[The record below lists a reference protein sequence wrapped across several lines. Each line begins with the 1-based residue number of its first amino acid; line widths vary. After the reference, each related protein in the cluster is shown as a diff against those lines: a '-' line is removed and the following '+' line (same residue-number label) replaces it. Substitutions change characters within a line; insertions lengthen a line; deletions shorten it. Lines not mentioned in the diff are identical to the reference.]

1 MSLFPAPRWVINLGL
16 VTAAAV
22 LTMLAAS
29 FVQTLITTGL
39 LREADGSL
47 LWLAIRIVLLSMG
60 PGLVLF
66 ATRKREKDLF
76 QATGRTS

>member
-1 MSLFPAPRWVINLGL
+1 MPRWVSNLLLIAG
-16 VTAAAV
+16 AAV

-29 FVQTLITTGL
+29 FVQTLIIAGL
-39 LREADGSL
+39 LRDADNSL
-47 LWLAIRIVLLSMG
+47 LWMAIRAVLLSMG

-66 ATRKREKDLF
+66 ATRKRNKDLF